1 MESKNIFCPKCG
13 SKQQGNTFCS
23 KCGNKLTG
31 NELKKEPDNEI
42 FDTRRPVKENKGDD
56 IVNKDPKSKDDTPP
70 ASKINIIIILIL
82 TTGYCFSTIFILAV
96 KFQLNI
102 ILFSFIFLV
111 FILFRYLKLLFEFT
125 YFSISIYI
133 VYFISNGAPLDY
145 LGTNYLYLV
154 SGIYLPYIIIFF
166 LSWKSWSKS

>member
-1 MESKNIFCPKCG
+1 MNTENIFCTKCG
-13 SKQQGNTFCS
+13 SKQQGNVFCS

-31 NELKKEPDNEI
+31 NELKKETDNEI
-42 FDTRRPVKENKGDD
+42 FDTRRPVKENKVDEV
-56 IVNKDPKSKDDTPP
+56 VNKNPKFKDDTPP
-70 ASKINIIIILIL
+70 SSKINIIIILIL
-82 TTGYCFSTIFILAV
+82 VTGYCFSTILLLGADTPI
-96 KFQLNI
+96 I
-102 ILFSFIFLV
+102 ILFPFIFLV

-133 VYFISNGAPLDY
+133 VYFISNGADEYY
-145 LGTNYLYLV
+145 LVTNFLYLI

>member
-1 MESKNIFCPKCG
+1 MQTENIFCPKCG

-31 NELKKEPDNEI
+31 NELKKEADNEI
-42 FDTRRPVKENKGDD
+42 FDTRRPVKENKGDN
-56 IVNKDPKSKDDTPP
+56 IVNKDPKSKDDTPA

-82 TTGYCFSTIFILAV
+82 TTGYCFSTILLLGADAPI
-96 KFQLNI
+96 I
-102 ILFSFIFLV
+102 ILFPFIFLV

-133 VYFISNGAPLDY
+133 VYFISNGADGYY
-145 LGTNYLYLV
+145 LGTNFLYLV
-154 SGIYLPYIIIFF
+154 LGIYLPYIIIFF